1 MYGEGDTRGA
11 SADGMTRQGCS
22 YTGYTV
28 FAGEFV
34 PEGGSK
40 DFKDYYEVRK
50 SINISTRFHSLM
62 SWRVSC

>member
-1 MYGEGDTRGA
+1 
-11 SADGMTRQGCS
+11 MTRQGCS